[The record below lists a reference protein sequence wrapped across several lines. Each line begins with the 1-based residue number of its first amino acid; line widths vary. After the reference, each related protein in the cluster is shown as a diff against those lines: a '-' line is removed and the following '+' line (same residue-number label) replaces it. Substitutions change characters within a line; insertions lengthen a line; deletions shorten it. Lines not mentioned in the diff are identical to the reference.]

1 MEKRKELWRALP
13 FVMALLLLTLVPVQ
27 SASAIFGRGKEETK
41 AVEGAPVAENMA
53 IRVYR
58 GVAYE
63 GAFRAVDNEG
73 DEITFAIAQEAKKG
87 TVTLTED
94 GLGFVYTPHGKLGSD
109 SFTYTASDAYG
120 NTSLPATVSVTI
132 EKANSGV
139 CYADMAGN
147 RAHTAAVDLAEHD
160 VFTGARLGG
169 SYFFEPERTLSR
181 GEFIAMALA
190 AMDVSAE
197 EVQMTGFCDD
207 ASIPSWAKGY
217 AVSALN
223 AGVVSGISTAEGAA
237 FRAGDLITLNE
248 AAVVLNRLLR
258 VTDVDL
264 SDYAENAWCAQ
275 AVANLQSVSIIES
288 GRFSADEMRSG
299 VTRAQAAEMLSAAM
313 TLRNDRNEKGGLLS
327 GLFG

>member
-1 MEKRKELWRALP
+1 MLRSLHVKNLALIDEAEVEFGEGLNILSGETGAGKSIIIGSINLALGGKVQKEMLRENADAAL
-13 FVMALLLLTLVPVQ
+13 VEL
-27 SASAIFGRGKEETK
+27 IFEVKEENIK
-41 AVEGAPVAENMA
+41 A
-53 IRVYR
+53 
-58 GVAYE
+58 
-63 GAFRAVDNEG
+63 
-73 DEITFAIAQEAKKG
+73 
-87 TVTLTED
+87 
-94 GLGFVYTPHGKLGSD
+94 
-109 SFTYTASDAYG
+109 
-120 NTSLPATVSVTI
+120 
-132 EKANSGV
+132 
-139 CYADMAGN
+139 
-147 RAHTAAVDLAEHD
+147 
-160 VFTGARLGG
+160 
-169 SYFFEPERTLSR
+169 
-181 GEFIAMALA
+181 ALA

-223 AGVVSGISTAEGAA
+223 AGVVSGVSTAEGAA

-264 SDYAENAWCAQ
+264 SDYDAQDAENAWCAQ